1 MKESVQKKIEEH
13 VHCTERQQQE
23 QYIKSMEESV
33 QRQRIYMLIFPQ
45 RNNVV
50 MWQQEEELRE
60 VETYGEVNR
69 FCIPIE
75 AKIQVQLAIA
85 GAVKM

>member
-33 QRQRIYMLIFPQ
+33 QKQFIYTLISPQ
-45 RNNVV
+45 INDVV
-50 MWQQEEELRE
+50 MWQQEEELTE
-60 VETYGEVNR
+60 AETYGEVNQ
-69 FCIPIE
+69 FCISIE